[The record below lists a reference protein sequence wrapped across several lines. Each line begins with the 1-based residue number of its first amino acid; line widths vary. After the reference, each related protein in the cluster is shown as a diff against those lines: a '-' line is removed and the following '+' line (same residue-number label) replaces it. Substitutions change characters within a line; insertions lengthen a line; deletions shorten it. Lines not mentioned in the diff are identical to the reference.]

1 MSEGPVVICDPG
13 VDDFLALLVLAG
25 AGSSPSSVIGTGG
38 NVAAELAYRNAVGT
52 MALLGLDCPVAK
64 GVDSGLACP
73 YPDAG
78 DPFHGSDGLGGIA
91 SLLPAVP
98 VSKDL
103 PGPIPLIEGLVLV
116 TGALTV
122 LAEALN
128 SGNLITE
135 IVWMGGAVAG
145 GGNMTPAAEFNAWLD
160 PEASDRV
167 LTSGV
172 PLSMV
177 PLDVTLQVPLTA
189 DDLVAMA
196 KLGKVASLAAR
207 ACSHFHNRGSPMV
220 PHDAI
225 AAVAQLHPE
234 LFQWEDHWVRCELNG
249 RWTRGMTVVD
259 RRRNGEQGSVRIALG
274 VDSMAVKD
282 TIFEA
287 LRSLT

>member
-1 MSEGPVVICDPG
+1 
-13 VDDFLALLVLAG
+13 
-25 AGSSPSSVIGTGG
+25 
-38 NVAAELAYRNAVGT
+38 
-52 MALLGLDCPVAK
+52 MALL
-64 GVDSGLACP
+64 
-73 YPDAG
+73 
-78 DPFHGSDGLGGIA
+78 
-91 SLLPAVP
+91 
-98 VSKDL
+98 
-103 PGPIPLIEGLVLV
+103 
-116 TGALTV
+116 T
-122 LAEALN
+122 LN

-172 PLSMV
+172 PLYMV

-234 LFQWEDHWVRCELNG
+234 LFQWEEHWVRCELNG